1 MVGLIMVFYGN
12 TSRHAIRA
20 LVYLAQR
27 GDQSPCGAAEI
38 SESENIP
45 RPFLSKI
52 LKRLVSAK
60 ILESRMGPGGGFI
73 LGKTADQIRMIEVIR
88 LFEDIDSNLS
98 TCVVGSGECSDDNCC
113 RLHDE
118 FKTAK
123 TSINTVTLRSLALAD
138 EDQLRNAER
147 AMP

>member
-1 MVGLIMVFYGN
+1 MVFYGN

-27 GDQSPCGAAEI
+27 GNQTPCGAAEI
-38 SESENIP
+38 SGSENIP

-52 LKRLVSAK
+52 LKRLVAAN

-73 LGKTADQIRMIEVIR
+73 LKKTADQIRMIDVIR
-88 LFEDIDSNLS
+88 LFEEIDSNLS
-98 TCVVGSGECSDDNCC
+98 TCVVGSGTCSDDNCC

-123 TSINTVTLRSLALAD
+123 TSINTVTLRSLALSD
-138 EDQLRNAER
+138 EDQQRNAER